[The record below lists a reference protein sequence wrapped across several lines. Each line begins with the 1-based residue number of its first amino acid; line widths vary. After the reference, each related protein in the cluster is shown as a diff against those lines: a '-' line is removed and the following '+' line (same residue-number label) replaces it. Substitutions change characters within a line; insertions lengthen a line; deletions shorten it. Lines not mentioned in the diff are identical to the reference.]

1 MSRNSPAR
9 TKSTHSTYVAGS
21 GRSLPPPGSI
31 STIDWENV
39 VEYPAIGRDSTQAR
53 VRSQCGKQLVTMSRS
68 TPRGMIVYASV
79 MTARSVRSACCGG
92 RPATGVK

>member
-1 MSRNSPAR
+1 MTN
-9 TKSTHSTYVAGS
+9 STHSTCLPGS
-21 GRSLPPPGSI
+21 GRSLPPPGSS

-39 VEYPAIGRDSTQAR
+39 VANPATGRDSTHAR
-53 VRSQCGKQLVTMSRS
+53 VPCQCGKRLVTMSRS

-79 MTARSVRSACCGG
+79 ITARSVNSACCGG

>member
-1 MSRNSPAR
+1 MTN
-9 TKSTHSTYVAGS
+9 STHSTCGDGS
-21 GRSLPPPGSI
+21 GCSLPPPRSI

-39 VEYPAIGRDSTQAR
+39 VANPATGRDSTHAR
-53 VRSQCGKQLVTMSRS
+53 VPCQCGKRLVTMSRS

-79 MTARSVRSACCGG
+79 MTARSVSSACCGG